1 MGPRPQTDDLVL
13 RVPETEAD
21 RDIGQRRKGIPSG
34 HPPGH
39 GAAYGTSVIIHE
51 FGRLRAEHRPEDLP
65 YCDSPLGGVVE
76 EPVVDLPE
84 GHCLARMTTTS

>member
-39 GAAYGTSVIIHE
+39 GAAYGTSVIIH
-51 FGRLRAEHRPEDLP
+51 
-65 YCDSPLGGVVE
+65 DSAAC
-76 EPVVDLPE
+76 EPNIGPRTFPTAIVPSAGSSRSRSSTYLKATAWLV
-84 GHCLARMTTTS
+84 